1 MIRSSIVFLGATK
14 EWPNQMN
21 AWLTFSQDLLAQ
33 MPLIWLGLANTLL
46 LASVISVTG
55 LLLGILVLYLS
66 VSRNQWVRRAT
77 KAYISF
83 FIGMPLIVLLFL
95 MYYGAPQFGINISPF
110 FVAVIGFTLNV
121 AAYNAAYMTTAY
133 NGLDQIELEAARAQG
148 FSEVQV
154 FRLITLPQVMRTS
167 IPALTNQVI
176 SNIKDSS
183 IAFLIQYTEFFARV
197 QELAS
202 SNFQFFKA
210 YLFAALVYLV
220 LVSIVVLAARIVQKR
235 LVLLRDG

>member
-1 MIRSSIVFLGATK
+1 MTS
-14 EWPNQMN
+14 
-21 AWLTFSQDLLAQ
+21 WLTFWQDLLEQ
-33 MPLIWLGLANTLL
+33 MPLIADGLFNTLL
-46 LASVISVTG
+46 LATVISVTG
-55 LLLGILVLYLS
+55 LLLGIVVLYLS
-66 VSRNQWVRRAT
+66 ISRYGWVRILV

-95 MYYGAPQFGINISPF
+95 MYYGAPQFGIKMSPF
-110 FVAVIGFTLNV
+110 TVAVIGFTLNV

-133 NGLDQIELEAARAQG
+133 NGLDPSELEAARAQG
-148 FSEVQV
+148 FSDLQV

-183 IAFLIQYTEFFARV
+183 IAFLIQYTEFFARI

-210 YLFAALVYLV
+210 YLFAACVYLF
-220 LVSIVVLAARIVQKR
+220 LVSLIVLAARQIQKR
-235 LVLLRDG
+235 FASV

>member
-1 MIRSSIVFLGATK
+1 
-14 EWPNQMN
+14 MN
-21 AWLTFSQDLLAQ
+21 TWLTFSQDLLAQ

-46 LASVISVTG
+46 LAAVISVTG
-55 LLLGILVLYLS
+55 LMLGIVVLYLS

-95 MYYGAPQFGINISPF
+95 MYYGAPQFGIKISPF
-110 FVAVIGFTLNV
+110 MVAVIGFTLNV

-133 NGLDQIELEAARAQG
+133 NGLDFTELEAARAQG

-154 FRLITLPQVMRTS
+154 FRLITLPQVLRTS

-210 YLFAALVYLV
+210 YLFAALVYLA
-220 LVSIVVLAARIVQKR
+220 LVSVVVLAARVIQKR
-235 LVLLRDG
+235 MGLSL